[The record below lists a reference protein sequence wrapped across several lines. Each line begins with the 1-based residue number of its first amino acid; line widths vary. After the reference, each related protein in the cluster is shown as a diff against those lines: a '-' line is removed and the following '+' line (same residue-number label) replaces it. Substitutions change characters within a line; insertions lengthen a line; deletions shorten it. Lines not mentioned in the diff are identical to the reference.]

1 MSREIF
7 EQIYEISKHYEILFT
22 PINRLRLNLNNPRSI
37 SESRFKQLVQS
48 IKDSPWML
56 KLRPIVT
63 NEYDDILGGN
73 QRFKACLEAGL
84 THVWTMRVKGLTKE
98 QEKRFILRDN
108 IGFGK
113 WDLEIIRKQYNEAEL
128 LKYGAE
134 IELLESKQAE
144 SDSTIKP
151 PPIMEEEDIEPE
163 ISEDELDQ
171 SKKNFNENTIK
182 QIVFQLPSDIYE
194 QAVNDLD
201 SISKT
206 LDLNDN
212 SEVLI
217 HLINYYEVS
226 NGLKYTNN
234 DSLEG

>member
-7 EQIYEISKHYEILFT
+7 ETIYEISKHYEIHRIYIDQLK
-22 PINRLRLNLNNPRSI
+22 LNLNNPRVI
-37 SESRFKQLVQS
+37 SQVKFKQLVQS
-48 IKDSPWML
+48 IKDAPWML

-63 NEYDDILGGN
+63 NEYGDILGGN
-73 QRFKACLEAGL
+73 QRFKACVEAGL
-84 THVWTMRVKGLTKE
+84 THVWVIKANGLTQE
-98 QEKRFILRDN
+98 QQKRFIVRDN
-108 IGFGK
+108 IDFGK
-113 WDLEIIRKQYNEAEL
+113 WDLEIIRKLYNPAEL

-134 IELLESKQAE
+134 IELLESKQPQ

-151 PPIMEEEDIEPE
+151 PPSMEEEDIEPE

-171 SKKNFNENTIK
+171 SKKNFNDNTIK

-201 SISKT
+201 SISKA

-217 HLINYYEVS
+217 HLINYYEDS
-226 NGLKYTNN
+226 HGLTNTDN
-234 DSLEG
+234 DPIKG